1 MVRREE
7 MRAMQD
13 AWRAYLD
20 LALGLTETSRKKAT
34 KVARKLAGRGNATA
48 EQLQSMA
55 EELVSTS
62 LANREALSRLV
73 RFELERAL
81 GKVGLATAEE
91 VDALTSRVKELEQ
104 ELEEA
109 KNGRGRGTTPA
120 PVTPLR
126 PADDTPAPLARKAVA
141 KKTVAKKAVAS
152 KAVPSKAVPSRAVAK
167 KVAGPVQPAAQVVPE
182 VAEVVAAAAGDT
194 APSPVPAKKVTA
206 AKKATPVAKKAVAK
220 KAPAKKAV
228 ARNASAPATGQA

>member
-34 KVARKLAGRGNATA
+34 KVARKLVGRGSATA

-55 EELVSTS
+55 EELVSTG

-73 RFELERAL
+73 RFELEQAL

-91 VDALTSRVKELEQ
+91 VGALTSRVKELEQ

-109 KNGRGRGTTPA
+109 KNGRGRGTMPA

-126 PADDTPAPLARKAVA
+126 PVDDTPEPLARKAVA
-141 KKTVAKKAVAS
+141 KKAVAKKAV
-152 KAVPSKAVPSRAVAK
+152 PSKAVAK

-194 APSPVPAKKVTA
+194 EPSPAP
-206 AKKATPVAKKAVAK
+206 AKKATPVAKKAVASKAVAK

-228 ARNASAPATGQA
+228 ARKTSAPVTGQA

>member
-34 KVARKLAGRGNATA
+34 K
-48 EQLQSMA
+48 
-55 EELVSTS
+55 
-62 LANREALSRLV
+62 
-73 RFELERAL
+73 
-81 GKVGLATAEE
+81 
-91 VDALTSRVKELEQ
+91 
-104 ELEEA
+104 
-109 KNGRGRGTTPA
+109 
-120 PVTPLR
+120 
-126 PADDTPAPLARKAVA
+126 LARKAVA

-152 KAVPSKAVPSRAVAK
+152 KAVPSKAVPSKAVAK

-206 AKKATPVAKKAVAK
+206 AKKATPVAKKA
-220 KAPAKKAV
+220 
-228 ARNASAPATGQA
+228 